1 MLNVGINQVS
11 FFLSHAKK
19 TRPHTHKMADIQF
32 YKTILLTGQALQ
44 QLLLKKLT
52 RYRNKLTEIGL

>member
-1 MLNVGINQVS
+1 MWGLIKSAS
-11 FFLSHAKK
+11 FFHTQKK